1 MDVLIDGLC
10 RDEEDKLVFSLI
22 RYIREKNLKAGDK
35 LPSIRAFAT
44 ELGVSQSQVRSGVLR
59 AASMGLI
66 KILPRSGCY
75 VADMGLS
82 KIVGPFALLFEAMYM
97 NDQPPLFHIYALKT
111 TLERGIAK
119 RVADIRTVEDLAEMK
134 FILEKMSTVTEQ
146 ADMIRLDE
154 EYHAKLANASRNPL
168 FFSLITAIHSILRP
182 SRFRYKDF
190 VSEFPQSLKE
200 HTDLFEAIKDQDG
213 QRAGD
218 IAERHSNRR
227 MKRLTQDY

>member
-59 AASMGLI
+59 AASMGGLI
-66 KILPRSGCY
+66 KILPPRSGCY
-75 VADMGLS
+75 VADMGGLS

-111 TLERGIAK
+111 TLERGGIAK

-146 ADMIRLDE
+146 ADMIRLMRNIMPSLLMQ
-154 EYHAKLANASRNPL
+154 AGILSISAS
-168 FFSLITAIHSILRP
+168 
-182 SRFRYKDF
+182 
-190 VSEFPQSLKE
+190 
-200 HTDLFEAIKDQDG
+200 
-213 QRAGD
+213 
-218 IAERHSNRR
+218 
-227 MKRLTQDY
+227 